1 VKREKTIVIPDD
13 GEPAKK
19 PAPREPFVAWV
30 GDDSDERDVSKPIG
44 YDANGNPLYAP
55 RGIQVQLRWR

>member
-1 VKREKTIVIPDD
+1 VKREKTIVIPDGD
-13 GEPAKK
+13 EPAKK
-19 PAPREPFVAWV
+19 PAPQEPFVVFA
-30 GDDSDERDVSKPIG
+30 GDSDERDVSKPIG